1 MSMQG
6 VQQPGAQRPAGRRE
20 AEGVPGIFS
29 AQTTCFLLGGLVGAV
44 VALLFAPKSGRELRG
59 DIADAARQGADAA
72 RERAGEYRERAG
84 EYYEQTRGRATE
96 FYSTAAGR
104 AGEIAQTARQAAARR
119 TETLSA
125 AIEAGK
131 RAYSDEKRR
140 TESSALMEPSPNYN
154 EGQS

>member
-6 VQQPGAQRPAGRRE
+6 VQAGRRRAASLRE
-20 AEGVPGIFS
+20 AENVSGS
-29 AQTTCFLLGGLVGAV
+29 LSTQLACFLLGGAVGAV
-44 VALLFAPKSGRELRG
+44 AALLFAPKSGRELRG
-59 DIADAARQGADAA
+59 DIADAARQGAGAA
-72 RERAGEYRERAG
+72 RERAG

-96 FYSTAAGR
+96 LYSTAAER
-104 AGEIAQTARQAAARR
+104 AGEFAQTARQVAARR

-125 AIEAGK
+125 AIDAGK

-140 TESSALMEPSPNYN
+140 TESSGLMEPAPNYN